1 MARARKPAR
10 VREPVQV
17 YLDAQDRDLLDRMA
31 QKSGVSRAELL
42 RRGLRKLAG
51 DVLTERPP
59 GWSLDVLIG
68 CLGDDPTL
76 PRDLSTRHDEYLYGP
91 SSPLG
96 KPRPR

>member
-1 MARARKPAR
+1 MAREKKPSR

-17 YLDAQDRDLLDRMA
+17 YLDPQDRELLDRMA
-31 QKSGVSRAELL
+31 ERSGVSRAELM
-42 RRGLRKLAG
+42 RRGLRKLAA
-51 DVLTERPP
+51 DILTERPP

-91 SSPLG
+91 LSPLG
-96 KPRPR
+96 KPRSR